1 MINMGKLIIFAAVV
15 FVGAT
20 GCRLGD
26 GLSAD
31 ALGMAVGVLFGVT
44 AGIPTAL
51 LIVAAGR
58 RDERPPEYASYKRE
72 SHSTVI
78 TQKIYVALQHSA
90 QPPTTIVP
98 PGIVRAAHKWQGVA
112 RWDDEGQY
120 WVIVDPVSGRIV
132 ARQRRQMAAEPLRL
146 QAR

>member
-1 MINMGKLIIFAAVV
+1 MSRLIIFAAVV

-20 GCRLGD
+20 GWRIGA

-44 AGIPTAL
+44 AGIPVAL
-51 LIVAAGR
+51 LIVAASR
-58 RDERPPEYASYKRE
+58 RDERMV

-90 QPPTTIVP
+90 QSPADVVPT
-98 PGIVRAAHKWQGVA
+98 GIVRAAQKWQGVA

-120 WVIVDPVSGRIV
+120 WLIVNPATGRIV
-132 ARQRRQMAAEPLRL
+132 ARQRRQMATEPLRL
-146 QAR
+146 QAG

>member
-1 MINMGKLIIFAAVV
+1 MKRLIVFAAALFVCVV
-15 FVGAT
+15 GW
-20 GCRLGD
+20 RLGD

-44 AGIPTAL
+44 AGLPVAL

-58 RDERPPEYASYKRE
+58 RDERPPEYASYKRA

-78 TQKIYVALQHSA
+78 TQNIYVAVQA
-90 QPPTTIVP
+90 PTNIIP
-98 PGIVRAAHKWQGVA
+98 PGIVRAAQKWGGVA

-120 WVIVDPVSGRIV
+120 WLIVNPATGRIV
-132 ARQRRQMAAEPLRL
+132 ARQRKQITAQRPLL
-146 QAR
+146 GG

>member
-1 MINMGKLIIFAAVV
+1 MKRLIVFAAALFVCVV
-15 FVGAT
+15 GW
-20 GCRLGD
+20 RLGD

-44 AGIPTAL
+44 AGLPVAL

-78 TQKIYVALQHSA
+78 TQNIYVALQHSA

-120 WVIVDPVSGRIV
+120 WVIVNPATGRIV
-132 ARQRRQMAAEPLRL
+132 ARQHRQIAAEPLRL
-146 QAR
+146 QAG